1 MIWYKIERNNSQ
13 KFCYFMSVI
22 IIIIGVISIT
32 KLPFSRDLRNNL
44 PAIGSEK
51 WFLLLVPTI
60 ILAVSVYIYGYI
72 LGKQA
77 RLFAKWH
84 QYLIDH
90 GCKYNGQVIEIIERR
105 SVNSSNGEDRIA
117 HAFRI
122 RYFSSVENAEK
133 EFITPVLSILVED
146 SDVTTCDVYEVLETP
161 NWAVSNNNTYNS
173 NSVGYALNPIKL
185 TVTLS
190 KSSNQNWFGNV
201 VADNY
206 KGVKKISRGGSFTDY
221 IIVLLILVLMI
232 TVYFVFSR

>member
-1 MIWYKIERNNSQ
+1 M
-13 KFCYFMSVI
+13 
-22 IIIIGVISIT
+22 
-32 KLPFSRDLRNNL
+32 
-44 PAIGSEK
+44 
-51 WFLLLVPTI
+51 
-60 ILAVSVYIYGYI
+60 
-72 LGKQA
+72 
-77 RLFAKWH
+77 
-84 QYLIDH
+84 
-90 GCKYNGQVIEIIERR
+90 
-105 SVNSSNGEDRIA
+105 
-117 HAFRI
+117 
-122 RYFSSVENAEK
+122 
-133 EFITPVLSILVED
+133 
-146 SDVTTCDVYEVLETP
+146 LETP